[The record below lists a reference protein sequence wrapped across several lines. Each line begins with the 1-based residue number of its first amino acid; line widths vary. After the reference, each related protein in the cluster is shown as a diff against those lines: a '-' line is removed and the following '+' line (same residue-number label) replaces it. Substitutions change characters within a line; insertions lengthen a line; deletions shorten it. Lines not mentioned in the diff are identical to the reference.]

1 MDKLKLSDYGR
12 IIKEYYLLASSSSNG
27 TWFLESE
34 AFKQG
39 EYSKE
44 DYLELVNDIEKMRA
58 SGVNDI
64 DLIIEVAP
72 FDNMQ
77 GDVAVTFY
85 GSFYDLFERPK
96 ATYHLLGHEDYEI
109 EI

>member
-44 DYLELVNDIEKMRA
+44 DYLELVNDIEKMSA

-64 DLIIEVAP
+64 DLIR
-72 FDNMQ
+72 N
-77 GDVAVTFY
+77 
-85 GSFYDLFERPK
+85 
-96 ATYHLLGHEDYEI
+96 YEI
-109 EI
+109 KKSNVLKLKSRVAEGYYLKTNVNNLVVA